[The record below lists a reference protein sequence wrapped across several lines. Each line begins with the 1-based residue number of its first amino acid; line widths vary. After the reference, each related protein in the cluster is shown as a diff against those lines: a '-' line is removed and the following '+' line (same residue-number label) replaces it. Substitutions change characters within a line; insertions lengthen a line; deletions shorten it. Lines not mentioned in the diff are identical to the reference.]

1 MRDFG
6 IAIADDVIAEQ
17 GEKIRIIKE
26 HYDVLAICKEDL
38 ETMIWKLSQEYQ
50 EQVKM
55 IQIVPRF
62 SVL

>member
-1 MRDFG
+1 MMLFPS
-6 IAIADDVIAEQ
+6 V
-17 GEKIRIIKE
+17 KK
-26 HYDVLAICKEDL
+26 
-38 ETMIWKLSQEYQ
+38 IWKLSQEYQ